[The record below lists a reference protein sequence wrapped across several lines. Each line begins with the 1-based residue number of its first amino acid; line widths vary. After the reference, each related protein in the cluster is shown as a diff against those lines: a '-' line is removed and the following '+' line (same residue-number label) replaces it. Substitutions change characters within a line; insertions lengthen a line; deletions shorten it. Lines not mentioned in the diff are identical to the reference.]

1 MHVNNLNLKVLEL
14 INKTWKSQKKYIL
27 QFFVQ
32 LLFGVPERY
41 ISGFNLFGNFLDS
54 IFLALDGTHFSN

>member
-1 MHVNNLNLKVLEL
+1 MHVNSLNLKVHEL

-27 QFFVQ
+27 EFFVQ
-32 LLFGVPERY
+32 LLFGVPQRC
-41 ISGFNLFGNFLDS
+41 ISGFILFDKFLHG